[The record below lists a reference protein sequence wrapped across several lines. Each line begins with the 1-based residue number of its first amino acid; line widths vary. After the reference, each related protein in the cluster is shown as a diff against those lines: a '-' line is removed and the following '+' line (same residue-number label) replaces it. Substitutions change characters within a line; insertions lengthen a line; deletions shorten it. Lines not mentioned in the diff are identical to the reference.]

1 MKAINTG
8 NNDIIRF
15 NMLIIGGSSNGK
27 TTFLKNLFSN
37 YVSNNDIERISNN
50 KTNNNNNSINF
61 WISFDIKTNTGKINI
76 RVFSINYGNLIDN
89 SSTLDLIQ
97 TYLLSKH
104 EVWSSLSGQNI
115 LESERSILDERIHLG
130 LLFLSQHEMSLLDQK
145 LIKRTGNLMN
155 ILCIVSKSDMFR
167 NKKEIDDYKN
177 DASKKIKNI
186 NEKACVIYNFYSKES
201 NVNDS
206 SSPSPSP
213 SPSPSLS
220 PSPSPSPLSLS
231 SPSIEVTDPIMLSSF
246 INLGIEMNG
255 NFNDENKINNNDD
268 DKKSELLVENDEI
281 ISLIKDN
288 IFMINDNVT
297 EKNDMEKLL
306 FLLFENNG
314 EINKMREKTQLLTM
328 KLSNLYTD
336 FVLKSLFILIA
347 TLFSFG
353 YILNCYI
360 KTCTTFSA
368 LLSLF
373 YEFLRLIGTKEIEMM
388 KALCSIQLKDVVI
401 MIMLSTSFFL
411 LTRVYFLADK
421 QKKYLSSSNS
431 VIIIGL
437 IVLSFCLI
445 SFHLINQHDSNH
457 IINNDESMNIKN
469 IPTDGDIKAWR
480 LDFFALD

>member
-1 MKAINTG
+1 MRAINTG

-50 KTNNNNNSINF
+50 KTNNNNNTINF
-61 WISFDIKTNTGKINI
+61 WISFDIKTNTGNINI

-155 ILCIVSKSDMFR
+155 ILCIVSKSDIFR
-167 NKKEIDDYKN
+167 DKKEIDDYKN

-186 NEKACVIYNFYSKES
+186 NEKACMIYNFYSKES

-206 SSPSPSP
+206 SSP
-213 SPSPSLS
+213 L

-246 INLGIEMNG
+246 INLGIEMNS
-255 NFNDENKINNNDD
+255 NFNDENKITNNDD

-288 IFMINDNVT
+288 IFMINDNVNN
-297 EKNDMEKLL
+297 KNDMEKLL

-328 KLSNLYTD
+328 KLSNQYTD

-347 TLFSFG
+347 TFFSFG

-360 KTCTTFSA
+360 RTKLCTTFST

-388 KALCSIQLKDVVI
+388 KTLCTIQSKDVII

-469 IPTDGDIKAWR
+469 IPTGGDIKAWR